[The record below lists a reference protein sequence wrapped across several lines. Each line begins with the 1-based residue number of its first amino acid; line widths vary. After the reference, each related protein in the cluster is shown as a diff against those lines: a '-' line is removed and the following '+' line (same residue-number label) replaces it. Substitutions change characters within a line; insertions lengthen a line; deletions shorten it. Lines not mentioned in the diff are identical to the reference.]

1 MTKAEMKRQAKL
13 RVIAIRNRDNAKN
26 SVKSTIMAQPGY
38 SWSNSGAYH
47 GFETKYNSTKP
58 VTAQ

>member
-1 MTKAEMKRQAKL
+1 MTKRQAAKQ

-26 SVKSTIMAQPGY
+26 SVMSAIMAQPGY
-38 SWSNSGAYH
+38 SWHNGGAYH
-47 GFETKYNSTKP
+47 GFETKYNSTNP